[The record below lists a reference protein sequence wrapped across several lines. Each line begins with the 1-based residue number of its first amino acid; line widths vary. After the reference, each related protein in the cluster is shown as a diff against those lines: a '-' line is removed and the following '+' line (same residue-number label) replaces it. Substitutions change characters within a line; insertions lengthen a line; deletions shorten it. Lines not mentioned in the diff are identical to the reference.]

1 MAMTLYDIQP
11 QDIVLGTLLERRA
24 TEAPNETFF
33 TWNDESHTL
42 REFNEAVNEMARNLL
57 AQGISKGAVVA
68 IIMETS
74 VEYLRLWFALAKIGA
89 VEVPINNAYRGD
101 LLAHALRTCGASVC
115 MMDGKFTETLAG
127 VVEQAPDLK
136 TVFVLNGK
144 WPESPGSVAARDFA
158 ELTAP
163 NDTSNIGDPPHFS
176 EVGGVIFTSGTTG
189 PSKGVLLSHYYLAAY
204 GFMYREINA
213 LGPDDVVLNFLPF
226 FHIGAKFLTIAT
238 LASGGRMHLQE
249 RLSITTFWE
258 TVRRYSVTNFIG
270 VGGICNML
278 LSSPPSPND
287 RETPIKTIYAVP
299 DPADVHREIEERFN
313 CKLTTVFGST
323 EVGLP
328 LFRSTDDDYQPESC
342 GRVSPYYEVRIVDQ
356 DDQPLGAGEVGEIV
370 VRPKLPFLTGSGY
383 VNMPEKTVE
392 SWRNLWL
399 HSGDNG
405 YYDAN
410 GWFYFVDR
418 ATDSIRRRGENIS
431 SYEVE
436 QMVGKHPAVAEV
448 AAMSTPSEVGEDEV
462 WVQII
467 AREKQALTPEEVLHH
482 CADVM
487 PYFMI
492 PRFIEIVADFPRTP
506 TAKVEKFKLR
516 SAGPGDGAWDCTVNG
531 WKVTRDGL
539 KRVRGDRDQQDILEG
554 SPAS

>member
-1 MAMTLYDIQP
+1 MTLYDIEP
-11 QDIVLGTLLERRA
+11 QDIVLGTLLEKRA
-24 TEAPNETFF
+24 AEAPDETFF
-33 TWNDESHTL
+33 TWREERHT
-42 REFNEAVNEMARNLL
+42 RGDFNASVNEMARNLL
-57 AQGISKGAVVA
+57 EQGISRGETVA

-74 VEYLRLWFALAKIGA
+74 VEYMRLWFALAKIGA

-101 LLAHALRTCGASVC
+101 LLAHALRTCGASVG
-115 MMDGKFTETLAG
+115 MIDGKYAETLAG
-127 VVEQAPDLK
+127 VVGQTPDLH
-136 TVFVLNGK
+136 TVYVLDGE
-144 WPESPGSVAARDFA
+144 WPGPGGSIAARDFA
-158 ELTAP
+158 ALTAP
-163 NDTSNIGDPPHFS
+163 NDTSNLGNPPHFS
-176 EVGGVIFTSGTTG
+176 EIGGVIFTSGTTG
-189 PSKGVLLSHYYLAAY
+189 PSKGVLLSHCYLAAY

-249 RLSITTFWE
+249 RLSISTFWD
-258 TVRRYSVTNFIG
+258 TVRRYGVTNFIG

-278 LSSPPSPND
+278 LSSPPSPSD
-287 RETPIKTIYAVP
+287 RDTPIKTIYAVP

-328 LFRSTDDDYQPESC
+328 LFRSTEDGYQPESC

-356 DDQPLGAGEVGEIV
+356 DDRPLGAGEVGEIV

-383 VNMPEKTVE
+383 VNMPDKTIE

-405 YYDAN
+405 YFDEN

-436 QMVGKHPAVAEV
+436 QMVGKHSAIAEV
-448 AAMSTPSEVGEDEV
+448 AAMAAPSEIGEDEV

-467 AREKQALTPEEVLHH
+467 AREGQSLSPEEVLHH
-482 CADVM
+482 CGQVM

-492 PRFIEIVADFPRTP
+492 PRFIEIVPDFPRTP
-506 TAKVEKFKLR
+506 TAKVEKFRLR
-516 SAGPGDGAWDCTVNG
+516 KAGPGGGAWDCTANG
-531 WKVTRDGL
+531 WRVTRDGL
-539 KRVRGDRDQQDILEG
+539 RRI
-554 SPAS
+554 